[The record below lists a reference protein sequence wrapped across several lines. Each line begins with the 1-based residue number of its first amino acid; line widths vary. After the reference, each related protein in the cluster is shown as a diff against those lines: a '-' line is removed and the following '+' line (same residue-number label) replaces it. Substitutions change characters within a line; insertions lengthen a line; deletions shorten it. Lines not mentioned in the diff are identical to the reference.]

1 MAKQRK
7 KFDSSLKLEVDRMI
21 KEQGLSVQS
30 VSENIDTGRAMAPNM
45 PAELVC
51 AALNTAIQQR
61 QTAGT
66 EANLPL

>member
-30 VSENIDTGRAMAPNM
+30 VSESIDTGRAMAPNM

-51 AALNTAIQQR
+51 TALNTAIQQR
-61 QTAGT
+61 QPAGT